1 MSDNPF
7 EFINSISYK
16 KNNLLKDGYSEK
28 DYPSFLVNKG
38 LSLYADTILYAN
50 EINRRPWIDNKL
62 AYDYYLNS
70 IRPRK
75 RYSKWFKKTKNE
87 DLELLKEYYKCS
99 ESKALEYL
107 NILSETQLEKLRKRL
122 TKGNNNERS
131 FKYG

>member
-16 KNNLLKDGYSEK
+16 KNNLLKEQYSEK

-62 AYDYYLNS
+62 AYDFYLNS

-75 RYSKWFKKTKNE
+75 RYSKWFKKTKDE

-107 NILSETQLEKLRKRL
+107 NVLSETQLEKLRERL
-122 TKGNNNERS
+122 IKG
-131 FKYG
+131 KKQ

>member
-62 AYDYYLNS
+62 AYDYFLNS

-122 TKGNNNERS
+122 TKGN
-131 FKYG
+131 K

>member
-16 KNNLLKDGYSEK
+16 KNNLLKDGYSAK

-38 LSLYADTILYAN
+38 LSLYADTILHAN

-122 TKGNNNERS
+122 TKGN
-131 FKYG
+131 KQ

>member
-16 KNNLLKDGYSEK
+16 KNNLLKEQYSEK

-62 AYDYYLNS
+62 AYDFFLNS

-75 RYSKWFKKTKNE
+75 RYSKWFKKTKDE

-107 NILSETQLEKLRKRL
+107 NVLSETQLEKLRERL
-122 TKGNNNERS
+122 IKG
-131 FKYG
+131 KKQ

>member
-7 EFINSISYK
+7 EFINSISFK

-28 DYPSFLVNKG
+28 DYPNFLVNKG
-38 LSLYADTILYAN
+38 MSLYADTILHAN

-107 NILSETQLEKLRKRL
+107 TILTETQLEKLRNRL
-122 TKGNNNERS
+122 TKGN
-131 FKYG
+131 KQ

>member
-16 KNNLLKDGYSEK
+16 KNNLLKEQYSEK

-62 AYDYYLNS
+62 AYDFYLNS

-75 RYSKWFKKTKNE
+75 RYSNWFKKTKDE
-87 DLELLKEYYKCS
+87 DLELLKVYYKCS

-107 NILSETQLEKLRKRL
+107 KVLSETQLEKLRERL
-122 TKGNNNERS
+122 IKG
-131 FKYG
+131 KKQ

>member
-122 TKGNNNERS
+122 TKGN
-131 FKYG
+131 

>member
-1 MSDNPF
+1 MF
-7 EFINSISYK
+7 K

-28 DYPSFLVNKG
+28 DYPNFLVNKG
-38 LSLYADTILYAN
+38 MSLYADTILHAN

-87 DLELLKEYYKCS
+87 DLELLKE
-99 ESKALEYL
+99 
-107 NILSETQLEKLRKRL
+107 
-122 TKGNNNERS
+122 
-131 FKYG
+131 

>member
-7 EFINSISYK
+7 DFINSISHK
-16 KNNLLKDGYSEK
+16 KNNLLTDEYAEK
-28 DYPSFLVNKG
+28 NYPSFLVNKG
-38 LSLYADTILYAN
+38 LSLHADTILYAN

-107 NILSETQLEKLRKRL
+107 NFLSETQLEQLRKRL
-122 TKGNNNERS
+122 TKGN
-131 FKYG
+131 KQ

>member
-16 KNNLLKDGYSEK
+16 KNNLLKEQYSEK

-38 LSLYADTILYAN
+38 LSLYADTIIYAN

-62 AYDYYLNS
+62 AYDFYLNS

-75 RYSKWFKKTKNE
+75 RYSKWFKKTKDE

-107 NILSETQLEKLRKRL
+107 NVLSETQLEKLRERL
-122 TKGNNNERS
+122 IKG
-131 FKYG
+131 KKQ

>member
-107 NILSETQLEKLRKRL
+107 NVLSETQLEKLRERL
-122 TKGNNNERS
+122 IKG
-131 FKYG
+131 KKQ

>member
-16 KNNLLKDGYSEK
+16 KNNLLKEQYSEK

-62 AYDYYLNS
+62 AYDFYLNS

-75 RYSKWFKKTKNE
+75 RYSKWFKKTKDE

-122 TKGNNNERS
+122 TKGN
-131 FKYG
+131 K

>member
-16 KNNLLKDGYSEK
+16 KNNLLKEQYSEK

-62 AYDYYLNS
+62 AYDFYLNS

-75 RYSKWFKKTKNE
+75 RYSKWFKKTKDE

-107 NILSETQLEKLRKRL
+107 KVLSETQLEKLRERL
-122 TKGNNNERS
+122 IKG
-131 FKYG
+131 KKQ

>member
-122 TKGNNNERS
+122 TKGN
-131 FKYG
+131 K

>member
-28 DYPSFLVNKG
+28 DYPGFLVNKG
-38 LSLYADTILYAN
+38 LSLYTDTILYAN

-122 TKGNNNERS
+122 TKGN
-131 FKYG
+131 KQ

>member
-7 EFINSISYK
+7 EFINSISHK

-122 TKGNNNERS
+122 TKGN
-131 FKYG
+131 KQ

>member
-1 MSDNPF
+1 MSDNPS

-16 KNNLLKDGYSEK
+16 KNNLLKEQYSEK

-62 AYDYYLNS
+62 EYDFYLNS

-75 RYSKWFKKTKNE
+75 RYSKWFKKTKDE

-107 NILSETQLEKLRKRL
+107 NVLSETQLEKLRERL
-122 TKGNNNERS
+122 IKG
-131 FKYG
+131 KKQ

>member
-7 EFINSISYK
+7 EFINSISHK
-16 KNNLLKDGYSEK
+16 KNNLLTDEYSEK
-28 DYPSFLVNKG
+28 NYPGFLVNKG

-107 NILSETQLEKLRKRL
+107 NFLSETQLEQLRKRL
-122 TKGNNNERS
+122 TKGN
-131 FKYG
+131 KQ

>member
-16 KNNLLKDGYSEK
+16 KNKLLKDGYSEK

-38 LSLYADTILYAN
+38 LSLYSDTILYAN

-122 TKGNNNERS
+122 TKGN
-131 FKYG
+131 KQ